1 MWIFDIKDFI
11 ESYFFM
17 GFITQQK
24 VLIFG
29 QAHAE
34 I

>member
-17 GFITQQK
+17 GFITLQN
-24 VLIFG
+24 VLMFG
-29 QAHAE
+29 QVHAE